1 MPSLSVKQ
9 RTYRHIGLGL
19 GTLILSSVLISCG
32 SGESKARIENTPVVS
47 VPKPKNFDIKVP
59 VEMRNVVVKVLDNT
73 DNAVVIEQTVTTTT
87 DLSLTL
93 PIILNRSH
101 LYRVE
106 ISTRPNSLI
115 YDFISGQ
122 YQNFSMNL
130 HALVDVD
137 TTNLTQNIFINPSS
151 EAIYQ
156 RALVRSGQLPNE
168 AEDPTRISSLHLK
181 MASVDVSTALLNAFH
196 GMNIHNLE
204 PSYLLSAFTPQN
216 INLPQQENLYTTTYL
231 SFGYLKQWANQF
243 PNRTFTEFT
252 KNLAI
257 DLRDGYLDAK
267 TIRGDQANLS
277 SIIPAAPENIDPAKN
292 TLMNITNNQKNIR
305 NQYATSLRAAVFE
318 LANNYQQ
325 QSLNPAGYVLLQQN
339 SYTGAEPFIDSTSS
353 FRIAGA
359 GDYRR
364 AVGFVDETGS
374 CNGSKYPC
382 KQGITGINLVNPN
395 LPSIEYL
402 IGHYEDKVNG
412 CQLNIRANG
421 ALELIKD
428 SKMYRSVLDA
438 DSTDNLLQLPDPT
451 KSEYL
456 LNSSSPEPNNDS
468 FKYAFIQVH
477 IKANQV
483 LSAQAGLDSRK
494 APDEQLQE
502 TQLQCNFS

>member
-9 RTYRHIGLGL
+9 RTYHHIGLGL

-32 SGESKARIENTPVVS
+32 SGESKARIDNTPVVS

-73 DNAVVIEQTVTTTT
+73 DNSIVLEQTLSTTTN
-87 DLSLTL
+87 LSLTL
-93 PIILNRSH
+93 PIVLNRSH

-106 ISTRPNSLI
+106 LSTLPNSLI

-122 YQNFSMNL
+122 YQDFSMTL
-130 HALVDVD
+130 HTLVNVD
-137 TTNLTQNIFINPSS
+137 TSNLTQNIFINPSS

-156 RALVRSGQLPNE
+156 RSLIRSGQLPNE
-168 AEDPTRISSLHLK
+168 PEDPTGISSLHLK
-181 MASVDVSTALLNAFH
+181 MATADINSALLNAF
-196 GMNIHNLE
+196 GMNIHNLD
-204 PSYLLSAFTPQN
+204 PSYLLNAFTPQTMDM
-216 INLPQQENLYTTTYL
+216 PQQANLYTTTYL

-243 PNRTFTEFT
+243 PNNTFTEFT

-267 TIRGDQANLS
+267 KIRGDQDTLI
-277 SIIPAAPENIDPAKN
+277 SIVPIAPENVDPAKN
-292 TLMNITNNQKNIR
+292 TLLNITINQKSTR
-305 NQYATSLRAAVFE
+305 DQYAASLKESVLE
-318 LANNYQQ
+318 LANMYQQ
-325 QSLNPAGYVLLQQN
+325 QNLNPTGYALLQQKDY
-339 SYTGAEPFIDSTSS
+339 SDREPTIDSTSS

-364 AVGFVDETGS
+364 AVGFIDVTGS
-374 CNGSKYPC
+374 CNGSKYSC
-382 KQGITGINLVNPN
+382 KQGVTGINLVNAN

-402 IGHYEDKVNG
+402 IGHYEDKTNG

-438 DSTDNLLQLPDPT
+438 DSTDNLLQVD
-451 KSEYL
+451 KASSEYL
-456 LNSSSPEPNNDS
+456 LNSSSPEPSNES
-468 FKYAFIQVH
+468 LKYTFVQVH

-502 TQLQCNFS
+502 TQAQCSFS